1 MPTIVVANAKG
12 GSGKSTS
19 AVIIAQ
25 ELAVQVPTTI
35 IDADPNRP
43 ITAWASEGH
52 VPDGLTVVTN
62 EKEGDILLEIDDAAE
77 RDRFVIVDLEGVFS
91 KRVTYAISRADL
103 VLVPMQKQ
111 KLDADMAAK
120 VLREIAIESRHHG
133 RPIPFAI
140 AFTRTR
146 VVAESRTARRI
157 AGDIRQETAI
167 DVIEAELHERDAFAA
182 MWDMGKPVR
191 DLDPKSVNNLPAAI
205 ENASGFAQ
213 CVVNRFKTKRAAA

>member
-1 MPTIVVANAKG
+1 MPTIVIANAKG

-19 AVIIAQ
+19 ALIIAQ
-25 ELAVQVPTTI
+25 ELALQVPTTI

-43 ITAWASEGH
+43 ITSWASEGN
-52 VPDGLTVVTN
+52 VPAGLTVVTN
-62 EKEGDILLEIDDAAE
+62 ETEGGILHEIDDAAD
-77 RDRFVIVDLEGVFS
+77 RDRFVIVDLEGIFS
-91 KRVTYAISRADL
+91 RRVTYAISRANL

-120 VLREIAIESRHHG
+120 VLREIAIERKHQG
-133 RPIPFAI
+133 RRIPFAI

-157 AGDIRQETAI
+157 AGDITRQAAV

-182 MWDMGKPVR
+182 MWDMGRTLR
-191 DLDPKSVNNLPAAI
+191 DLDPRTVNNLPSAI
-205 ENASGFAQ
+205 ENAAGFTQ
-213 CVVNRFKTKRAAA
+213 RVVNRFKVKRQAA